1 MEHVLDALFSHQS
14 LLLQIDMISMLID
27 VTDGGVG
34 GITFKCSRNNY
45 YVDAVRCFWTITV
58 SHLPW
63 TNTCMRQVSCF
74 DYICELVEGGR
85 G

>member
-34 GITFKCSRNNY
+34 GGLLSSALEIITTWTRRGVSGLLPSLTFPGPTHVCG
-45 YVDAVRCFWTITV
+45 RCHALTIFV
-58 SHLPW
+58 S
-63 TNTCMRQVSCF
+63 
-74 DYICELVEGGR
+74 
-85 G
+85 